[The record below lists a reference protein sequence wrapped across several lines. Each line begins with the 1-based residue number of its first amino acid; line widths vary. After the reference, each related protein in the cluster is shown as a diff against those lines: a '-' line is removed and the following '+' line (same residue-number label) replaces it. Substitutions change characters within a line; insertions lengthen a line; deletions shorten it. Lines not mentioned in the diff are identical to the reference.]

1 MSSSGTTSYV
11 TPAEGYRL
19 WANTYDD
26 EPNPMLSLEQ
36 RILESL
42 LPPLVGMDVVDLGCG
57 TGRWLKALQGAGAR
71 NLLGLDSSPEM
82 LSVADSKLAGAA
94 NLVYANCGNASLEA
108 NSADVI
114 LATFVLSY
122 VDDAS
127 HLVESASRALRPGGS
142 IFITDIHP
150 ETAAAL
156 NWRRGIHGEREFHEI
171 RTHPRTIEEII
182 SMCEKTNLHA
192 VLVLEPRFGNEERL
206 IFEKNGKQEYF
217 DQIKSF
223 PAIYILQACAPKAST
238 VQGPLRNTGS
248 AYTSVEIT
256 SIRGGRFAL
265 GPSDSFSGEMRLA
278 GSCVEQLSTEGRA
291 TPCKNSSDSGMDLTG
306 FLVLPGLVNA
316 HDHLEFALFPR
327 LGKGGYKNFM
337 EWADDIHHPPAPVI
351 AEHRRVPRE
360 ARLWWG
366 GIRNLLCGVTS
377 VCHHNPFEP
386 DVFTSEFVVRVLRD
400 YGWAHSLPLDP
411 DAAVK
416 KNETPEGQPFFLHLA
431 EGVDEKCSREIFGLH
446 SAGGLDYNTVVI
458 HGLGLGLDGMKL
470 LRSTGAGL
478 IWCPSSNLFM
488 FGKTLSAEE
497 IRGLPNVAIGSDSPL
512 TSCGDLL
519 DEVHCASQLL
529 PSSAEAIYGYVTRQ
543 PAKLLHLRSGEGNFR
558 IGGLA
563 DLIAVRDTG
572 LTPAETLLTLSHRDV
587 ELVFLGGRVQLASEE
602 VMRRLPAGSREG
614 LQPLAM
620 EGIVRWIRAP
630 LDRLFEQTC
639 AHLGENI
646 CLGGKQVSI
655 AR

>member
-36 RILESL
+36 RILEPL
-42 LPPLVGMDVVDLGCG
+42 LPPLVDLDVVDLGCG
-57 TGRWLKALQGAGAR
+57 TGRWLKVLQGAGAR
-71 NLLGLDSSPEM
+71 SILGLDSSPEM
-82 LSVADSKLAGAA
+82 LSVAESKLAGEA
-94 NLVYANCGNASLEA
+94 NLVYANCENALLEA
-108 NSADVI
+108 NSADII
-114 LATFVLSY
+114 LANFVLSY

-142 IFITDIHP
+142 IFVTDIHP

-171 RTHPRTIEEII
+171 RTHPRTINEIV
-182 SMCEKTNLHA
+182 SVCEKANLHA
-192 VLVLEPRFGNEERL
+192 ALFLEPRFGEEERL
-206 IFEKNGKQEYF
+206 IFENNGKQEYF
-217 DQIKSF
+217 NQIREL
-223 PAIYILQACAPKAST
+223 PAIYILQVCTRKQPATHGALKNTASALT
-238 VQGPLRNTGS
+238 SLRG
-248 AYTSVEIT
+248 A
-256 SIRGGRFAL
+256 RFAL
-265 GPSDSFSGEMRLA
+265 GATDSVSGGMRICD
-278 GSCVEQLSTEGRA
+278 SCIERLSTEGRA
-291 TPCKNSSDSGMDLTG
+291 VPCSNSSDGSIDLTG
-306 FLVLPGLVNA
+306 FLVLPGLING

-327 LGKGGYKNFM
+327 LGKGGYNNFM
-337 EWADDIHHPPAPVI
+337 EWADDIHDSAASPI

-360 ARLWWG
+360 VRLWWG

-386 DVFTSEFVVRVLRD
+386 DVFTDEFVVRVLRD
-400 YGWAHSLPLDP
+400 YGWAHSLALDP
-411 DAAVK
+411 SAAVK
-416 KNETPEGQPFFLHLA
+416 KNATPEGQPFFLHLA

-458 HGLGLGLDGMKL
+458 HGLGLGLDGMQL

-488 FGKTLSAEE
+488 FGKTLSPADLQ
-497 IRGLPNVAIGSDSPL
+497 GMPNVAIGSDSPL
-512 TSCGDLL
+512 TACGDLL
-519 DEVHCASQLL
+519 DEVHCASKVLE
-529 PSSAEAIYGYVTRQ
+529 SSADVIYEYVTRQ
-543 PAKLLHLRSGEGNFR
+543 PVKLLHLRNGEGNLKV
-558 IGGLA
+558 GGLA

-587 ELVFLGGRVQLASEE
+587 ELVLLGGRVQLASAEL
-602 VMRRLPAGSREG
+602 MPRLPAASREG
-614 LQPLAM
+614 LQPLVM

-630 LDRLFEQTC
+630 LNRLFEATW
-639 AHLGENI
+639 AHLGEDI
-646 CLGGKQVSI
+646 CLGGKQVGVAS
-655 AR
+655 

>member
-57 TGRWLKALQGAGAR
+57 TGRWLKALHGAGAR

-114 LATFVLSY
+114 LANFVLSY

-171 RTHPRTIEEII
+171 RTYPRTIEEII
-182 SMCEKTNLHA
+182 VMCEKAKLHA
-192 VLVLEPRFGNEERL
+192 ALVLEPRFGNEEWL

-256 SIRGGRFAL
+256 SIQGGRFAL

-278 GSCVEQLSTEGRA
+278 SSCVEQLSTEGRA

-327 LGKGGYKNFM
+327 LGKGGYKNFI

-360 ARLWWG
+360 VRLWWG
-366 GIRNLLCGVTS
+366 GIRNLLCGATS

-416 KNETPEGQPFFLHLA
+416 KNETPEDQPFFLHLA

-543 PAKLLHLRSGEGNFR
+543 PAKLLHLRNGEGSLR

-572 LTPAETLLTLSHRDV
+572 LTPAETLLTLSHGDV
-587 ELVFLGGRVQLASEE
+587 ELVLMGGRVQLASDE
-602 VMRRLPAGSREG
+602 VMRRLPAGSRQG
-614 LQPLAM
+614 LQSLAM
-620 EGIVRWIRAP
+620 AGIVRWIRAP
-630 LDRLFEQTC
+630 LKRLFKESW
-639 AHLGENI
+639 AHLGEDI
-646 CLGGKQVSI
+646 CLGGKQVAI
-655 AR
+655 AS

>member
-108 NSADVI
+108 NSAGVI

-171 RTHPRTIEEII
+171 RTYPRTIEEII

-192 VLVLEPRFGNEERL
+192 ALVLEPRFGNEERL

-256 SIRGGRFAL
+256 SIRCGRFAL

-360 ARLWWG
+360 VRLWWG

-497 IRGLPNVAIGSDSPL
+497 IRGLLNVAIGSDSPL

-519 DEVHCASQLL
+519 DEVHCAGQLL

-543 PAKLLHLRSGEGNFR
+543 PAKLLHLRSGEGSLR

-587 ELVFLGGRVQLASEE
+587 ELVLMGGRVQLASEE
-602 VMRRLPAGSREG
+602 VMRRLPAGSRQG
-614 LQPLAM
+614 LQSLAM

-630 LDRLFEQTC
+630 LNRLFEQTC